1 MVAIRLDG
9 TSLAWVRVVV
19 VADERVRSIRA
30 PEVVVENSRA
40 AALNSDHRIR
50 ETMQGPESEVKRF
63 LCTIL
68 TAFLTLPQPPSPTPN
83 LRPPFS
89 NTSSPRDL
97 EPSQDDIE
105 KVNKWQQER
114 IERRL
119 RGEYESA
126 AKNLG
131 QLVCAV

>member
-1 MVAIRLDG
+1 MNVTRQKHP
-9 TSLAWVRVVV
+9 
-19 VADERVRSIRA
+19 RA
-30 PEVVVENSRA
+30 PEAVVENSRGA
-40 AALNSDHRIR
+40 VLNSDHRAR
-50 ETMQGPESEVKRF
+50 ETMQGPETEVERF
-63 LCTIL
+63 FCVIPS
-68 TAFLTLPQPPSPTPN
+68 ASLTLSQPPSPTPY

-131 QLVCAV
+131 QLVCPA